1 MHDPPHLTGL
11 KIVTPPENAL
21 PPFQYHNDNPD
32 THAAKLNY
40 STIPQRSYNLDDM
53 RKYQILK
60 EENIIILTPKLSF
73 GWKKYL
79 IIKVLLQKQ
88 QKRFLTYFLLFHL
101 LHKMYKNKYNYFG

>member
-1 MHDPPHLTGL
+1 MYCPL
-11 KIVTPPENAL
+11 
-21 PPFQYHNDNPD
+21 FQYHNDNPD
-32 THAAKLNY
+32 THAPKLNY

-79 IIKVLLQKQ
+79 IIKMRLQKNE
-88 QKRFLTYFLLFHL
+88 KTKKVPYILFA
-101 LHKMYKNKYNYFG
+101 FSSTT

>member
-1 MHDPPHLTGL
+1 MHCPL
-11 KIVTPPENAL
+11 
-21 PPFQYHNDNPD
+21 FQYHNDNPD

-73 GWKKYL
+73 ERKKY
-79 IIKVLLQKQ
+79 IIKIAKTTLQTFFIHVIKKKQ
-88 QKRFLTYFLLFHL
+88 S
-101 LHKMYKNKYNYFG
+101 